1 MAGPERVITT
11 RDLRRQMAS
20 ITSAMNLF
28 RSLSFN
34 VMDKIRKVMAVILV
48 AVLMVAMYI
57 CVADKAYWF
66 HLGQYAYN
74 IIFFAVIMPA
84 CVTGVLKCYGY
95 YNL

>member
-1 MAGPERVITT
+1 
-11 RDLRRQMAS
+11 MAS

-57 CVADKAYWF
+57 CVADKAYWLN
-66 HLGQYAYN
+66 LGQYAYN
-74 IIFFAVIMPA
+74 IIYIMMIMPA
-84 CVTGVLKCYGY
+84 CVVGILKCYGY
-95 YNL
+95 DNL